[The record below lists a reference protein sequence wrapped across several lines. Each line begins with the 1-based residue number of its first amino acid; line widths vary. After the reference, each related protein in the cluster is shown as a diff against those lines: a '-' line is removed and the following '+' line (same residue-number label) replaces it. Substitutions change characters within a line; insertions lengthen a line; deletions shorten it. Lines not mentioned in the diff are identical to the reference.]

1 MRDCPTVDG
10 SSVPLI
16 IHRIAVSSCLD
27 RQGCNY
33 HKCHRCVYRGKA
45 AGWEPEGSTD
55 ELPRGVSPRTGE
67 RAVPTKTVQ
76 VPRPAKENTPLE
88 MVPVR
93 HRPDAVAASNGTTDK
108 GSKVAKGEAATVAV
122 RSRG

>member
-33 HKCHRCVYRGKA
+33 HKCHRCVYRDKA
-45 AGWEPEGSTD
+45 TGWEPEGSTD

-67 RAVPTKTVQ
+67 RAVPTKMVE
-76 VPRPAKENTPLE
+76 VPRPAKDKTPGTK
-88 MVPVR
+88 VPAG
-93 HRPDAVAASNGTTDK
+93 HRPKGDVAKVAA
-108 GSKVAKGEAATVAV
+108 